1 MVVYRE
7 QPTLPAPAS
16 QTSFVGWMHKN
27 LFSNWVNSI
36 ITLALLYFFSTAT
49 VEPDSVGFPEIR
61 LGW

>member
-36 ITLALLYFFSTAT
+36 ITLALLYFLVPQLWSL
-49 VEPDSVGFPEIR
+49 IQ
-61 LGW
+61 